1 MYQHQTAVCIR
12 RNLFKKILVCILFPK
27 EKGHTR
33 ISQNFSCKLNLRDAV
48 YFTET
53 ECHDIKVTHKKEIQ
67 RVGHQQSI
75 LNWSWKSAPLP
86 DFRSG
91 EREEMGQAKS
101 FCELQIKTKTLQK
114 KSYSTIMAD
123 PFPQLWKTVLVL
135 FISSMATSSIV
146 LAEEENHCKWH
157 GTAWSFS

>member
-33 ISQNFSCKLNLRDAV
+33 TSQNFSCKLNLRDAV

-67 RVGHQQSI
+67 GVGHQQSI

-114 KSYSTIMAD
+114 KNPTVQSWQILSLSFGKQSWYYSSAQW
-123 PFPQLWKTVLVL
+123 PLPL
-135 FISSMATSSIV
+135 
-146 LAEEENHCKWH
+146 
-157 GTAWSFS
+157 

>member
-1 MYQHQTAVCIR
+1 MHQEKFVQE
-12 RNLFKKILVCILFPK
+12 NLGLYS
-27 EKGHTR
+27 
-33 ISQNFSCKLNLRDAV
+33 ISQGEGSHKS
-48 YFTET
+48 FTEFLLQ
-53 ECHDIKVTHKKEIQ
+53 IKSEGCGLFHWNWMSW
-67 RVGHQQSI
+67 HQGYPQERNSKS
-75 LNWSWKSAPLP
+75 WSPAIHIELVMKICTTAG
-86 DFRSG
+86 FQVR
-91 EREEMGQAKS
+91 REEMGQAKS

-114 KSYSTIMAD
+114 KSNSTIMAD